1 MLCNATYNDNKTF
14 GSGFYVLGISSVL
27 VNKRLGTTIVSNLSI
42 GFGHFFYWVSFLFF
56 SGFLSGVGQG
66 GTDYAHATYLLEST
80 S

>member
-1 MLCNATYNDNKTF
+1 
-14 GSGFYVLGISSVL
+14 VL